1 MINGIKFERK
11 ELVEFVQDNSKVI
24 KQIVSSYSNAIDAKK
39 FSDIYYD
46 LSISS
51 PRAPRSLLT
60 AILLLS
66 DINPLEYL
74 DEVIPDMFT
83 GLPIET
89 VTVPSNIKTLNIAS
103 FYDCP
108 IHQLVLPTSIKQIDT
123 RAIAFCP
130 DLHEIEYQG
139 KMSEFKEIKFGDD
152 WCLISAIKK
161 AVCID
166 GDVKI
171 DRL

>member
-24 KQIVSSYSNAIDAKK
+24 KQLISSYSDAIDAGK

-46 LSISS
+46 INNST
-51 PRAPRSLLT
+51 PRSLFT

-66 DINPLEYL
+66 DINPLDYL

-83 GLPIET
+83 DLPIEE
-89 VTVPSNIKTLNIAS
+89 VIVPSNIKTLNIAS

-108 IHQLVLPTSIKQIDT
+108 IHKLVLPTSIKKIDV

-139 KMSEFKEIKFGDD
+139 TISEFNDIQFGAD
-152 WCLISAIKK
+152 WCLISSIKK
-161 AVCID
+161 AVCVD
-166 GDVKI
+166 GEVKI
-171 DRL
+171 VRL